1 MPIGPSPYYSDP
13 QIGQIASNLAIAIM
27 GDPDA
32 RAKRDYYGS
41 EVRFNDARTAKTGEE
56 ATGVRLK
63 NDATRA
69 LPDTL
74 ANLFVGPGTPAENFK
89 SNIAGAAGVLT
100 AGGGNAEQQV
110 AGLKDLFST
119 AYGLGGDADMTRS
132 LVLDGKMPD
141 QNFAPSPGRADSVA
155 SRNAGFEFKKDTAVE
170 GMRQTGANTRNAATI
185 EGQNER
191 FYNTPLVAR
200 PGTETY
206 LAPSDPRFGK
216 MGGKD
221 GVVRGAPT
229 KATVQ
234 GAAGQRI
241 MDLPADAETPERLSS
256 LFGAGG
262 SGAGARGTK
271 PRAVTRKS
279 VDDAVIA
286 GARGVNG
293 ALDLTN
299 PSKPVLKAEFEA
311 AFDPAK
317 VATARQAAADELSRS
332 GDVQRAGAAYQ
343 AALGVKPGDTFEK
356 QGGFL
361 GMGGTYGVT
370 GSSAPAP
377 QPQQGAQPVRIQN
390 DADYA
395 RLPPGASYMAP
406 DGTVRTKR

>member
-56 ATGVRLK
+56 TTGIRLK

-74 ANLFVGPGTPAENFK
+74 ANLFAGPGTPAENFK
-89 SNIAGAAGVLT
+89 SNIASAAGILT
-100 AGGGNAEQQV
+100 AAGGNAEQQV

-141 QNFAPSPGRADSVA
+141 QNFAASPGRADNVA

-170 GMRQTGANTRNAATI
+170 GMRQAGANTRNAATI
-185 EGQNER
+185 AGQNER

-221 GVVRGAPT
+221 GVVRGVPT

-256 LFGAGG
+256 LFGAGN
-262 SGAGARGTK
+262 AGASGK

-293 ALDLTN
+293 ALDLSN
-299 PSKPVLKAEFEA
+299 PAKPVLNANFEA

-317 VATARQAAADELSRS
+317 VAAARQAAADELARS

-356 QGGFL
+356 QGGFM

-370 GSSAPAP
+370 GSSAPDAP
-377 QPQQGAQPVRIQN
+377 QPSQGGQPVRIQG

-395 RLPPGASYMAP
+395 RLPPGTSYMAP
-406 DGTVRTKR
+406 DGSVRTKR